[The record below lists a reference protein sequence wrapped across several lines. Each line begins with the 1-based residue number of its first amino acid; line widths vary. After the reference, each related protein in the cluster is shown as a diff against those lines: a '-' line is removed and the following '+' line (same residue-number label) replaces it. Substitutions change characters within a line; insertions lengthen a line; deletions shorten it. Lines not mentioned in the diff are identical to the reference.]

1 MEAWARDGISEFQ
14 STRPLRGATSQSS
27 GYLWDA
33 GFQSTR
39 PLRGATPA
47 HRLRKAGG
55 RDFNPRAPCGARLG
69 DVNITRIDLL
79 FQSTRP
85 LRGATSGQYQARG
98 PPSFQSTR
106 PLRGATAICSGV
118 IPNSVFQSTRPL
130 RGATGPL
137 CDYRTDLRI
146 SIHAPL
152 AGRDCVRARIL
163 RIHNDFNPRA
173 PCGARQQK
181 CTNCFA
187 HFCDNRQVLSKFAQ
201 NAACQGILIP
211 FPFRKS
217 LQIWVRTARAISARL
232 RFAL

>member
-1 MEAWARDGISEFQ
+1 MFITSDSLFQ
-14 STRPLRGATSQSS
+14 STRPLRGATKSWRSCARRS
-27 GYLWDA
+27 

-39 PLRGATPA
+39 PLRGATRTGSP
-47 HRLRKAGG
+47 LRA
-55 RDFNPRAPCGARLG
+55 A
-69 DVNITRIDLL
+69 TS